1 MPCIAQVQVEDVAE
15 SLVGHRLQRPLS
27 TGSRVE
33 KMEQLTVDHEIV
45 RGIPL
50 RESLKML
57 GRLWRWSPLDLKEE
71 DRQNL
76 WLRSQKAPCLHA
88 FERYNVL
95 ILCIVIRDF
104 VYLQ

>member
-1 MPCIAQVQVEDVAE
+1 MCHAQVQVEDVAE
-15 SLVGHRLQRPLS
+15 TVGHRLQKPMSQGGRL
-27 TGSRVE
+27 E

-71 DRQNL
+71 DRHNL
-76 WLRSQKAPCLHA
+76 WHRSHKVP
-88 FERYNVL
+88 
-95 ILCIVIRDF
+95 
-104 VYLQ
+104 